1 MSTSKHELDLVER
14 YLNEHFAP
22 IARRLAHR
30 IPDPEVR
37 LVALRRTTRHI
48 WHWAQ
53 AQGLDLDEPR
63 AVVTVVQGGN
73 GNGNGNGAKHG
84 EEAAPDAAEPD
95 AWASG
100 GEPATPGQLAFLRDR
115 GVAVPDGLTKAEAS
129 KLITTRI
136 YGRKGARA

>member
-1 MSTSKHELDLVER
+1 MSTSKRELELVER
-14 YLNEHFAP
+14 YLAEHFAP

-53 AQGLDLDEPR
+53 DQGLDLGGPGE
-63 AVVTVVQGGN
+63 VVTVAPNGN
-73 GNGNGNGAKHG
+73 GNGNGNGNKRSEP
-84 EEAAPDAAEPD
+84 EEEPEPD

-115 GVAVPDGLTKAEAS
+115 GVAVPEGITKAEAS